1 MVARTSIPTEPDPA
15 AIRSS
20 DFILTSITSDAYPQ
34 VQLGLTSIT
43 GATRNGVE
51 FFGGIPY
58 AESPIANLRL
68 RPAVLKGSDA
78 WNVTY
83 FNASEFGRACLQ
95 PGLPRDDVSED
106 CLTINVFRP
115 SIASSD
121 NSTKLPSLLWI
132 HGGGFVAGS
141 GSRPGYDGSS
151 LVRLSLER
159 GTPIIVMTINYR
171 LGPLG
176 FPQGLEAASLGS
188 EVLNLGLR
196 DPLVAL
202 EWVKRNIDAFG
213 GDPQK
218 VTVFGESAGA
228 RAIELYMLNGGL
240 EGLAR
245 GAIMESSGGLPIHP
259 ATTRDSSWTAY
270 VSAIDRCRSAIE
282 SKNTVECL
290 RSKATSDEI
299 FDAFTEAGI
308 SPASFDWS
316 PVLDDSEGMLPDY
329 ASRLDVKVKIPVI
342 YGNNLDEG
350 SMAAPQDITGPD
362 ETRQGLYAV
371 FAPSPAGDEALQNAI
386 AELMDIYT
394 DDPSVGCPF
403 GTGNQTF
410 GLNPEYKRFASLFS
424 DLIEHSER
432 RLFASKLNEASV
444 PMYAYLFSD
453 PDAVKVVPSEF
464 KSPNAAPGSLGVPHT
479 SEILYVFGNFA
490 VENDMMPNSAKELST
505 VMMDYWI
512 AFTHDVNPNDGKGL
526 KRPEWGLYS
535 TGRPQMMQLK
545 GGDTKM
551 IGDTAREAGM
561 AYINRHAVVFDR

>member
-1 MVARTSIPTEPDPA
+1 MFFSPFRLI
-15 AIRSS
+15 SS
-20 DFILTSITSDAYPQ
+20 FILTSITSDAYPQ

-151 LVRLSLER
+151 L

-202 EWVKRNIDAFG
+202 EWVKKNIDAFG

-245 GAIMESSGGLPIHP
+245 GAVDNGIK
-259 ATTRDSSWTAY
+259 W
-270 VSAIDRCRSAIE
+270 RSAIE

-290 RSKATSDEI
+290 RSKATSDEL